1 MRKILGISAFT
12 IILALS
18 VSCPA
23 PQLTP
28 AESPMIEIG
37 SSEAVSSFNVGDE
50 VSIDGVS
57 AVIAYKAEVEEEW
70 GQYILAEEY
79 DLNHYEPEVGNNEP
93 GRIYKGKPWDSRVKA
108 SEGRGEII
116 GLDSE
121 IGTGLQN
128 TDKLIGKFSTD
139 ENLWYYVASHREVTS
154 PAWFVPSVDE
164 LYQLKLQ
171 RKEIGNFTE
180 NHYETGIYWSSTEQ
194 ISYPTSEG
202 TSYAAYAHKF
212 YDDAENFLGEYKSS
226 ARRIRLCRYS
236 TEEELSKQTFLVTL
250 SAENEEAVIHYT
262 IDGSE
267 PNSSSLVYEKPFRV
281 PVGTTVKAI
290 STLAGFANSEVAEGY
305 AK

>member
-1 MRKILGISAFT
+1 MSVFSLFKKQVEAAKDKKRIVFPESDDLRILTAIANLKKDGIIEPILIGNPDEIAKLAKENNLDLAGVKI
-12 IILALS
+12 
-18 VSCPA
+18 
-23 PQLTP
+23 
-28 AESPMIEIG
+28 
-37 SSEAVSSFNVGDE
+37 
-50 VSIDGVS
+50 
-57 AVIAYKAEVEEEW
+57 
-70 GQYILAEEY
+70 Y